1 MLPKLLKSVFV
12 VCVILLCAA
21 MNFACCSEKLPT
33 SEILSSVLN
42 DHPLTKLK
50 GEPVQVEIDIEGFE
64 KQIRDRHEDWLNRMS
79 KSVLASS
86 DVFGRLSNGATKE
99 PYNYRVIV
107 RYALDA
113 EKEGGEVVCDLLVYD
128 VKTSIELFR
137 RKSRPKAT
145 HVQGVQNA
153 CRSSIEEIV
162 TSCKA
167 EVQKK

>member
-50 GEPVQVEIDIEGFE
+50 GEPVQVEIDVEGFE

-86 DVFGRLSNGATKE
+86 DVFGRLSNGAAKD
-99 PYNYRVIV
+99 PYNYRVVV
-107 RYALDA
+107 RYLLDT
-113 EKEGGEVVCDLLVYD
+113 EKDGGAVVCELLVYD
-128 VKTSIELFR
+128 VKVSRELFR
-137 RKSRPKAT
+137 RKSRPQAI

-153 CRSSIEEIV
+153 CRTSIEEIV
-162 TSCKA
+162 TACKA
-167 EVQKK
+167 ARQ